1 MKKILRELPG
11 KYFPT
16 LSLLQSVNQLPK
28 QAETVVRIYKDFIP
42 RVLLFQGGRHMR
54 TLCIGSMRRFLRW
67 ECILG
72 RHEPLVS
79 DEMRGTQ

>member
-1 MKKILRELPG
+1 MILRELPG

-28 QAETVVRIYKDFIP
+28 QAETVVRTYKDFIP
-42 RVLLFQGGRHMR
+42 RMLLFQGGRHMR
-54 TLCIGSMRRFLRW
+54 TLCIRSMRGFLRW
-67 ECILG
+67 AYMLG
-72 RHEPLVS
+72 RHKPLVS

>member
-1 MKKILRELPG
+1 MILRELPG

-28 QAETVVRIYKDFIP
+28 QAETVVRTYKDFIP
-42 RVLLFQGGRHMR
+42 RMLLFQGGRHKR
-54 TLCIGSMRRFLRW
+54 TLCIGSMRGFLRW
-67 ECILG
+67 ACMLG

-79 DEMRGTQ
+79 DNIRGTQ